1 MHPALPPKRLT
12 ALWQVFLRPDAK
24 RSQAQTKAILST
36 ASFGDSGAMARPR
49 KEHSPT
55 ASEQLEVLLGY
66 PWPFPGRP
74 PKHDL
79 STWTV
84 TDEWPEHIPVT
95 EAEMDVFEAWFG
107 DLFDELFGPCR

>member
-1 MHPALPPKRLT
+1 
-12 ALWQVFLRPDAK
+12 LRPGARK
-24 RSQAQTKAILST
+24 FAAQKKAILSS
-36 ASFGDSGAMARPR
+36 ASFGDSGPMARLRR
-49 KEHSPT
+49 KRPPT
-55 ASEQLEVLLGY
+55 ASEQLEALLGY

-84 TDEWPEHIPVT
+84 IDDLPEQIPVT
-95 EAEMDVFEAWFG
+95 EAELDVFEAWFG